1 MTAQQPAS
9 VSEPLPAGKLAKST
23 FRPDALAGFLVF
35 LIAMP
40 LCLAIAR
47 ASGFPPICGIWTA
60 VIGGVICSLISN
72 SEMTIKGPAA
82 GLIVIVYGAV
92 VDLGADFGSGLA
104 DPERALLG
112 YRLTLGIA
120 VVAAALQIVF
130 GLLKAGR
137 LVDFFPLTPVHGM
150 LAAIGLII
158 IAKQAYEVIGAT
170 PQRGAGPLQLLLAI
184 PSAITQLNPV
194 IALIGV
200 LSLVILFGM
209 PFIKSP
215 WAKKVPAQFVVLV
228 VASALAFFFNFQQ
241 DHTYS
246 FGLFGSGVGSPS
258 VYELGPRFLVNIPN
272 VLSNPAE
279 AFALPDFR
287 GVFSVTGIKY
297 IALFSLIGSLESLL
311 SAKAIELQDPYR
323 RKTDF
328 DRDLLAVGV
337 ANLAAA
343 SIGALPMISEIVRSK
358 ANIDSGAQTR
368 KANMFH
374 GLFLLAFVLLFP
386 GLIHHIPLAAL
397 GAMLVYTGYRLANP
411 RSFLMTYRLGSEQLV
426 VFLVTIIATLA
437 TDLLIGVG
445 LGVLTK
451 VAFHLWNGCPIQGLF
466 RPQIEYRPQGGDRA
480 VLTLHQSAV
489 FSNWLSVS
497 RAINDAAQ
505 RHDEV
510 VLDLSQTLLVD
521 HTVMEKLHQ
530 LSDDIERSGK
540 KLNIVGLDSHAT
552 LSDHPLAA
560 RKNRNK
566 RREDVPVG
574 SA

>member
-1 MTAQQPAS
+1 MTSKTVDPVAIAPTIDPTDRYS
-9 VSEPLPAGKLAKST
+9 L
-23 FRPDALAGFLVF
+23 RRDALAGFLVF

-47 ASGFPPICGIWTA
+47 ASGFPPISGIWTA

-72 SEMTIKGPAA
+72 AQLTIKGPAA
-82 GLIVIVYGAV
+82 GLIVIVLGSV
-92 VDLGADFGSGLA
+92 VDLGNEFGAGLS
-104 DPERALLG
+104 DPQRAVLG
-112 YRLTLGIA
+112 YQLTLGIA
-120 VVAAALQIVF
+120 VVAALLQIVF

-158 IAKQAYEVIGAT
+158 IAKQAYEVIGVT
-170 PQRGAGPLQLLLAI
+170 PQRGAGPLQLLTSLPA
-184 PSAITQLNPV
+184 AFTQVNPE
-194 IALIGV
+194 IALIGFT
-200 LSLVILFGM
+200 SLAILFGM
-209 PFIKSP
+209 PLLKGKWIK
-215 WAKKVPAQFVVLV
+215 AIPAQFVVLV
-228 VASALAFFFNFQQ
+228 VASALGLYLDLEH
-241 DHTYS
+241 DHSYS
-246 FGLFGSGVGSPS
+246 LWFLGSLSGSS
-258 VYELGPRFLVNIPN
+258 ATFEVGPRFLVDIPH
-272 VLSNPAE
+272 VLSNPLA
-279 AFALPDFR
+279 AITFPDFR
-287 GVFSVTGIKY
+287 AVLSLTGFEY
-297 IALFSLIGSLESLL
+297 IALFSLIGSLESML
-311 SAKAIELQDPYR
+311 SAKAVELQDPWR

-358 ANIDSGAQTR
+358 ANIDSGACTR
-368 KANMFH
+368 RANLFH

-411 RSFLMTYRLGSEQLV
+411 RSFLMTYRLGSEQLI

-451 VAFHLWNGCPIQGLF
+451 VAFHLWNGCPLSGLL
-466 RPQIEYRPQGGDRA
+466 RPQIEYRPQEGDRA

-489 FSNWLSVS
+489 FSNWLAVS
-497 RAINDAAQ
+497 RAINDASR
-505 RHDEV
+505 RHREV
-510 VLDLSQTLLVD
+510 VLDLSRTRLVD

-530 LSDDIERSGK
+530 LSEEICRSGRK
-540 KLNIVGLDSHAT
+540 FHVVGLEQHCS
-552 LSDHPLAA
+552 LSNHPFAA
-560 RKNRNK
+560 RKNS
-566 RREDVPVG
+566 RR
-574 SA
+574 